1 MAAAAVAVV
10 VELVVERSGD
20 MAVQL
25 VVEPVPDRNIDV
37 AEACSLL

>member
-10 VELVVERSGD
+10 VELVVEQSGD

-25 VVEPVPDRNIDV
+25 VVELVPDRNRDV